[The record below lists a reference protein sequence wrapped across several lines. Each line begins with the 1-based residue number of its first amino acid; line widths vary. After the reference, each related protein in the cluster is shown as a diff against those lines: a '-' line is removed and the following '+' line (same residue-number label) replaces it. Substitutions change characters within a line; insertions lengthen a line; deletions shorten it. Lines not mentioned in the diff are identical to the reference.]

1 MVDVIYT
8 AIFSM
13 EEEMESSIGA
23 SHESLQAPGTT
34 CTAIFSLAERIQVR
48 HVIMS
53 IMSQMAISQSDQ
65 VRFGKPRLTENASN
79 RPRIIATPGAGLVGT
94 RV

>member
-1 MVDVIYT
+1 
-8 AIFSM
+8 
-13 EEEMESSIGA
+13 
-23 SHESLQAPGTT
+23 
-34 CTAIFSLAERIQVR
+34 
-48 HVIMS
+48 VIMS